1 MLSKEVMIEDWV
13 FAPNNNKNK
22 PSKPKKVLA
31 IDFTTNHILVYNPK
45 TEETTYADLADCG
58 PIPLTKK
65 ILELNE
71 FSGNRIMEYR
81 FEENHE
87 TYNLYL
93 KEMYNREGIQDS
105 WGYQCRRSAS
115 VGNKLC
121 SRGSAPTQACRI
133 KQISR
138 QFQNLKNM

>member
-1 MLSKEVMIEDWV
+1 MLTKELMIEDWV
-13 FAPNNNKNK
+13 FAPDNNKNK
-22 PSKPKKVLA
+22 PSKPKKVMA

-45 TEETTYADLADCG
+45 TEETTDVDLADCE

-71 FSGNRIMEYR
+71 FSGDRIMEYR

-105 WGYQCRRSAS
+105 WGTNVGGVLPS
-115 VGNKLC
+115 VIRYAHEVQHLLRLAGLNKL
-121 SRGSAPTQACRI
+121 ADNFKI
-133 KQISR
+133 
-138 QFQNLKNM
+138 

>member
-13 FAPNNNKNK
+13 FAPDNNKNK

-65 ILELNE
+65 ILKLNE
-71 FSGNRIMEYR
+71 FSGDRIMEYR

-93 KEMYNREGIQDS
+93 KEMYNQEGIQDS
-105 WGYQCRRSAS
+105 WGTNVGGVLPS
-115 VGNKLC
+115 VIMYVHEVQHLLRLAGLSKL
-121 SRGSAPTQACRI
+121 ADNFKI
-133 KQISR
+133 
-138 QFQNLKNM
+138 